1 MRFPRKIKFF
11 FLRKIAKLFMLTI
24 IKTCRIAIRGEER
37 VDPLKARNRPII
49 YIFWHR
55 HIFFTICQF
64 RNTGASPLISLSRDG
79 EIVSQIAEE
88 FGMKPIRGSSSRGGM
103 RAFLTLLN
111 TIKDQNAEILIT
123 ADGPKGPAGELK
135 DGTVVL
141 AKKSKAVIVP
151 ISWYASRVKILEKTW
166 DRFIVPRPFGK
177 IVFAYGAPYQVA
189 DEHSKNSL
197 EAEKLNLKKMLDE
210 LEQET
215 ERYLI

>member
-1 MRFPRKIKFF
+1 
-11 FLRKIAKLFMLTI
+11 MLAI
-24 IKTCRIAIRGEER
+24 IKTCRIAIRGQER
-37 VDPLKARNRPII
+37 IAPLKAQNRPII

-55 HIFFTICQF
+55 HIFFTIYRF

-88 FGMKPIRGSSSRGGM
+88 FGMRPIRGSSSRGGM

-111 TIKDQNAEILIT
+111 TIKDQNGEILIT

-141 AKKSKAVIVP
+141 AQKSKAVIVP
-151 ISWYASRVKILEKTW
+151 ISWYASKVKILEKTW

-177 IVFAYGAPYQVA
+177 IVFAYGAPSQVA
-189 DEHSKNSL
+189 HEHSKDSL

-210 LEQET
+210 LGQET
-215 ERYLI
+215 ERYFR